1 MRLAA
6 RFCNAD
12 RASGGIPHHLPG
24 GGAGGP
30 AGRGW
35 RARYARPEAYPGTRA
50 GDDGGSFGRG
60 TSQTAPGKAASNCG
74 LSGGLP
80 GAISGALSDAL
91 SDAISSAIPAAPV
104 RAGVCGVRKPASP
117 ETQLRNGHG
126 GAVRERRHGAD
137 GPSPSGM
144 ARPRVPLR
152 VEEGERGSA
161 RNSATGWNMGAGS
174 RKNLFAALAAARVAT
189 PRGNMHQACDQWT
202 TLPPI

>member
-12 RASGGIPHHLPG
+12 MASGGIPHHLPG
-24 GGAGGP
+24 GGAGGR

-80 GAISGALSDAL
+80 GAISGAISA
-91 SDAISSAIPAAPV
+91 AISGAMSTAPV

-117 ETQLRNGHG
+117 GTQLRNGHG
-126 GAVRERRHGAD
+126 GAVRGRRHGAG
-137 GPSPSGM
+137 GPRPSGM

-152 VEEGERGSA
+152 VEDGERGSA
-161 RNSATGWNMGAGS
+161 RHSATGWNMWAGS

-189 PRGNMHQACDQWT
+189 PHGNMHQACDQWT